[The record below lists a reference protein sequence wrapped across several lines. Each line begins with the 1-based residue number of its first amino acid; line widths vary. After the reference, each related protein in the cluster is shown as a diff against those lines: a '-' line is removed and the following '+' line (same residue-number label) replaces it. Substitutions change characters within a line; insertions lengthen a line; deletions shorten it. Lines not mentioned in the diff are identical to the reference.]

1 MSHSRSR
8 TISSALLLTG
18 ALVMTGCSNG
28 DVTPAAGG
36 GGGGGGG
43 GEVEKVGLMLQD
55 VSNPFFASMQA
66 SMEAAAEADG
76 FELNVQD
83 GRQDLGTQ
91 NDQIDAFIQQG
102 MDLILL
108 NAVDSD
114 GIASGVAR
122 AQAAGI
128 PVVAVDV
135 DASGAQAAVTTDNV
149 KAGELAC
156 QALVDK
162 LGGSGNILVVEGT
175 PTTAPQDRVKGCE
188 GVLADNPDIKVLARQ
203 AGKNDRD
210 SGLTLTTDMLTANS
224 DVQGI
229 FAINDP
235 EALGASLAVQ
245 QAGRSGVAITGVDG
259 SPEAV
264 KALQDPGSDLWASAA
279 QDPGGMAVKALEVGR
294 EIVAGNAPAERVTLL
309 DPTIVTK
316 DTVSDY
322 TGW

>member
-1 MSHSRSR
+1 MLSFSR
-8 TISSALLLTG
+8 TQATSAALIMAG
-18 ALVMTGCSNG
+18 ALALSGCSNG
-28 DVTPAAGG
+28 DNSTAASGG
-36 GGGGGGG
+36 GDGK
-43 GEVEKVGLMLQD
+43 VEKVGLMLQD
-55 VSNPFFASMQA
+55 ISNPFFASMQK
-66 SMEAAAEADG
+66 SMQQAADKDG

-91 NDQIDAFIQQG
+91 NDQIDAFIQQQV
-102 MDLILL
+102 DLILL
-108 NAVDSD
+108 NAVDSA

-135 DASGAQAAVTTDNV
+135 DAQGAQAAVTTDNV

-162 LGGSGNILVVEGT
+162 LGGTGNILVIEGT
-175 PTTAPQDRVKGCE
+175 PTTAPQDRVKGCDQ
-188 GVLADNPDIKVLARQ
+188 VLADHPDVKVLARQ

-210 SGLTLTTDMLTANS
+210 SGLTLATDMLTANQ

-235 EALGASLAVQ
+235 EALGADLAVH
-245 QAGRSGVAITGVDG
+245 QAGRSNIVITGVDG

-264 KALQDPGSDLWASAA
+264 KALQGDSLLWASAA
-279 QDPGGMAVKALEVGR
+279 QDPGGMALKALDVGR
-294 EIVAGNAPAERVTLL
+294 DIVAGNKPANRVTLL
-309 DPTIVTK
+309 DPTLVTR
-316 DTVSDY
+316 DDVSSY
-322 TGW
+322 QGW

>member
-1 MSHSRSR
+1 MSFSRSR
-8 TISSALLLTG
+8 TMSSALLLAG

-28 DVTPAAGG
+28 DQTPAAG

-55 VSNPFFASMQA
+55 ISNPFFASMQA

-135 DASGAQAAVTTDNV
+135 DAAGAQAAVTTDNV

-162 LGGSGNILVVEGT
+162 MGGAGNILVVEGT

-188 GVLADNPDIKVLARQ
+188 GVLAENPDIKVLARQ

-245 QAGRSGVAITGVDG
+245 QAGRTGVVITGVDG

-264 KALQDPGSDLWASAA
+264 KALQDPASDFWASAA

-294 EIVAGNAPAERVTLL
+294 EIVAGNAPTERVTLL

-316 DTVSDY
+316 DSVSDY
-322 TGW
+322 KGW